1 MTRTDSRRE
10 RQVLK
15 SLRQAQDSARA
26 GRLDEALAFQANAI
40 ELSRA
45 LAERFPDDPRHSE
58 SIASALY
65 GQASMLARTGRPA
78 DAVEA
83 LGESEQLYRSI
94 TGLVGIPDT
103 APLIADVGAR
113 RALALA
119 ADGRGGSAVPE
130 AEAAVAFYEQ
140 YEQAATNADVAM
152 SRRRDLARV
161 CATNAEILT
170 RFGDPDVAVASADR
184 ALRLYLSRERTPTR
198 FAIDPGDVGYLVTAA
213 SVAATI
219 HGWHGRIDV
228 SLAAAQLALQFADLA
243 TLRDPL
249 RTISARV
256 DRTTLQGRADFG
268 QAVATAL
275 RDRADP
281 GGPQARSAGGDDALT
296 AASIIGVLR
305 KIATSRMPAPS
316 AGSERLTTLAQALGQ
331 AGHAELGSDI
341 IAPALDCAITTPA
354 GRCSPELAP
363 GYARRL
369 AELAVSVLPGALA
382 DGVRIGLEAHYL
394 YAAASSAQ
402 VPAMRYQFAEF
413 GPAWA
418 RVLLACSAAFE
429 HDGDLRMAL
438 DLASWAAG
446 TAMQLAPLAPLNS
459 GVLVPLVRQC
469 VECHGRMLIATGD
482 WEDGEAALAQARAF
496 GVPSAGSH

>member
-10 RQVLK
+10 QQVLK
-15 SLRQAQDSARA
+15 LLREAQDSARA

-40 ELSRA
+40 ELSRV
-45 LAERFPDDPRHSE
+45 LAERFPADPRHRE
-58 SIASALY
+58 SIASGLY
-65 GQASMLARTGRPA
+65 GQAGILARASRPA

-83 LGESEQLYRSI
+83 LAESEQLYRSI
-94 TGLVGIPDT
+94 TGLAGIPDT

-113 RALALA
+113 RARALA

-140 YEQAATNADVAM
+140 YEQAAPTADVRM

-170 RFGDPDVAVASADR
+170 RFGDPDVAVACADR
-184 ALRLYLSRERTPTR
+184 ALRLYLSRERTQPR
-198 FAIDPGDVGYLVTAA
+198 FAIGPGDVGYLVTAA

-228 SLAAAQLALQFADLA
+228 SLAAARLALRFADLA
-243 TLRDPL
+243 RLRDPL

-256 DRTTLQGRADFG
+256 DRMTLEGRTDFG

-281 GGPQARSAGGDDALT
+281 GGDDAQT
-296 AASIIGVLR
+296 AADVITVFR
-305 KIATSRMPAPS
+305 KIATRRMPAPS
-316 AGSERLTTLAQALGQ
+316 AGSDRLTTLVQALGH

-341 IAPALDCAITTPA
+341 TAPALDCAITTPA

-394 YAAASSAQ
+394 YAAASAAR

-459 GVLVPLVRQC
+459 GVLVSLVRQC
-469 VECHGRMLIATGD
+469 VECHGRMLLATGD
-482 WEDGEAALAQARAF
+482 RENGTAALAQARAI
-496 GVPSAGSH
+496 GAPPAGPR